1 MRNFSVFFWIFQTV
15 FLIKCYLVLYRLT
28 EYIGYQFTF
37 CSFFYVFT
45 FFYSKNGTT
54 LGQTVPS

>member
-1 MRNFSVFFWIFQTV
+1 MRNFSVFLDFSNG
-15 FLIKCYLVLYRLT
+15 FLIKCYLVVYRLT
-28 EYIGYQFTF
+28 EYIGYLFTF
-37 CSFFYVFT
+37 CSFFLRFY

>member
-1 MRNFSVFFWIFQTV
+1 MRNFSIFQTV
-15 FLIKCYLVLYRLT
+15 FLIKCYLVVYRLT
-28 EYIGYQFTF
+28 EYVGYLFTF
-37 CSFFYVFT
+37 CSFFF

>member
-1 MRNFSVFFWIFQTV
+1 MRNFSVFWIFQTV
-15 FLIKCYLVLYRLT
+15 FLIKCYLVVYRLT
-28 EYIGYQFTF
+28 EYIGYLFTF

-45 FFYSKNGTT
+45 FFTVRMGRH